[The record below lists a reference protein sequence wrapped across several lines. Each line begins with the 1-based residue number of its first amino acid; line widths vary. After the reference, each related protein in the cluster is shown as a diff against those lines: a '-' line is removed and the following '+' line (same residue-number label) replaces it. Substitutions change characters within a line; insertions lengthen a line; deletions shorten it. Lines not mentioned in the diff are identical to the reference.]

1 MKIVYEKYSHALNDR
16 KERIMLPEI
25 QRKTYEV
32 FYDSVHDNAILEPK
46 TTLLLHLAAA
56 MALGCSP
63 CMEYYL
69 GQAEKRGIT
78 TEEVGVVQAVVM
90 AVSAGRVNA
99 QLREVERRLK
109 GERKSSD

>member
-1 MKIVYEKYSHALNDR
+1 
-16 KERIMLPEI
+16 MLPEK
-25 QRKTYEV
+25 QQNAFGE
-32 FYDSVHDNAILEPK
+32 FYDTVRHNEILEPK

-69 GQAEKRGIT
+69 GQVEKEGVTAEEIGA
-78 TEEVGVVQAVVM
+78 VQSVVM

-99 QLREVERRLK
+99 QLREVERRLRD
-109 GERKSSD
+109 ERKSFCTES

>member
-1 MKIVYEKYSHALNDR
+1 
-16 KERIMLPEI
+16 MLPEN
-25 QRKTYEV
+25 QRKTFEA
-32 FYDSVHDNAILEPK
+32 FYDSVHDNAIIDRK

-69 GQAEKRGIT
+69 GQTEKEGVTAEEIGA
-78 TEEVGVVQAVVM
+78 VQAVVM